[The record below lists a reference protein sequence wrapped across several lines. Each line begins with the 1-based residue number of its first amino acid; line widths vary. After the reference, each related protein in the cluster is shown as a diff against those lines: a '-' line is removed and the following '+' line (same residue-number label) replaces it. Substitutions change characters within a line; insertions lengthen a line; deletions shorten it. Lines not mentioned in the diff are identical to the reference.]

1 MSGDTETN
9 EAPPSAGPR
18 ASGRRNYIHVAQ
30 RIFNTPL
37 LIEPK
42 KLQAILHA
50 IGPRLDVEV
59 DEPAAGWPME
69 KGAFTGPWSDRDWDS
84 YMTITQGVAVM
95 DVSGTLVHKGRWL
108 GSYSG
113 MVSYDGLTEQLR
125 MIRERDDVRAL
136 LLNVHSGGGEVAGCF
151 DFVDELY
158 AMRGTMPIVA
168 LAADAA
174 CSAAYA
180 IASAADEIVVT
191 QTGEVGSIGVVLTH
205 MDYSKYAEK
214 MGVSITHIHAG
225 KDKVLGTPYKPL
237 SDSDRR
243 KLQAEVDALYDVFV
257 AKVARNRGLDPD
269 AIRATEARVY
279 LAQEA
284 VELGLA
290 NRVASGREVLDELIT
305 RVSPGAASRL
315 STLST
320 GVTMTTSANKPNAAA
335 AEQTSATAEQLST
348 ARAEGR
354 AEGKAEGLKEGAAA
368 ATARVKTILTSAEA
382 EGRGELASHLAYD
395 TEMAADAAIALLA
408 KSPKASPAAA
418 GSPLERAMA
427 AAGTPGVRAEDPG
440 VAAPG
445 AQSASID
452 MAAIYARRSGAK

>member
-1 MSGDTETN
+1 MTDENRTEKRGD
-9 EAPPSAGPR
+9 PR
-18 ASGRRNYIHVAQ
+18 RSYIHVAQ

-50 IGPRLDVEV
+50 IGPRLDIEVE
-59 DEPAAGWPME
+59 EPAAGWPME
-69 KGAFTGPWSDRDWDS
+69 KGAFTGPWADRDWDS

-158 AMRGTMPIVA
+158 AMRGSMPIVA

-214 MGVSITHIHAG
+214 MGVAITHIHAG

-237 SDSDRR
+237 SESDRK

-257 AKVARNRGLDPD
+257 SKVARNRGLDPD
-269 AIRATEARVY
+269 SIRATEARVF

-284 VELGLA
+284 VEIGLA
-290 NRVASGREVLDELIT
+290 NRIASGREVLDELIT

-320 GVTMTTSANKPNAAA
+320 GVSMTTGTNKPNAAA
-335 AEQTSATAEQLST
+335 AEQISATAEQLST

-354 AEGKAEGLKEGAAA
+354 AEGKAEGVKEGAAA
-368 ATARVKTILTSAEA
+368 ERGRVKSILSHAEA
-382 EGRGELASHLAYD
+382 AGRTELAQHLAFETD
-395 TEMAADAAIALLA
+395 MAADAATSLLA
-408 KSPKASPAAA
+408 KSPKSSAGPAAT
-418 GSPLERAMA
+418 PLAAAMA
-427 AAGTPGVRAEDPG
+427 AQGTPGVRSEEP
-440 VAAPG
+440 AASVTESPKV
-445 AQSASID
+445 D
-452 MAAIYARRSGAK
+452 TAAIYAARRAAR